1 VLKVELH
8 AHTSQDPCDYIP
20 HSTRELIDRASHLG
34 YGALAITLH
43 DRHYDPAPDQAY
55 AQARGLLLMRGIERT
70 IGGRHI
76 LLINFPDESA
86 AVVSFDDLRA
96 LKRRHP
102 HGLVIAPHAFYPI
115 ATAMRADADRHHDVI
130 DAVEVNSVFAS
141 WLNFNPAAVRWA
153 RAHGKPVVG
162 NTDLHR
168 LDQLGTT
175 FTLVDAPAD
184 ADAICD
190 AIRAGRVELRSNP
203 LSTPRLASIVAR
215 MLVGDGISMVRRAI
229 RHARRQGS
237 APRG

>member
-1 VLKVELH
+1 MLKVELH
-8 AHTSQDPCDYIP
+8 AHTAQDPCDYIP
-20 HSTRELIDRASHLG
+20 HTTRELIDRASGLG

-43 DRHYDPAPDQAY
+43 DRHYDPAADQAY

-76 LLINFPDESA
+76 LLINFPKESE

-102 HGLVIAPHAFYPI
+102 RGLVIAPHAFYPI
-115 ATAMRADADRHHDVI
+115 STAMRADADRHHDVI
-130 DAVEVNSVFAS
+130 DAVEVNSLFTS
-141 WLNFNPAAVRWA
+141 WLNFNLSAVRWA
-153 RAHGKPVVG
+153 RANGKPLVG

-184 ADAICD
+184 AK
-190 AIRAGRVELRSNP
+190 EH
-203 LSTPRLASIVAR
+203 PR
-215 MLVGDGISMVRRAI
+215 GN
-229 RHARRQGS
+229 RRQ
-237 APRG
+237 PRRGQRV